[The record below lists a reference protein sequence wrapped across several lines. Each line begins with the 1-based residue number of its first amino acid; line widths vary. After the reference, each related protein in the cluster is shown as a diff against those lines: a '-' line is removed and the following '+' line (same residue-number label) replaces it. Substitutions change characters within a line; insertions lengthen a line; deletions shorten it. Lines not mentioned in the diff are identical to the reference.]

1 MAITGQGTRTLKMT
15 AAADAVTGRFKVLGI
30 RWVGATTAGH
40 TVVIKD
46 VDGNIVWASVADAA
60 NFLDESIIEQ
70 WRDGITVDTLG
81 SGIIY
86 INLE

>member
-15 AAADAVTGRFKVLGI
+15 AAADAITGRFKIVGV

-40 TVVIKD
+40 TAVIKD
-46 VDGNIVWASVADAA
+46 VDGNIVWASIADAA
-60 NFLDESIIEQ
+60 NFETETLLDQ
-70 WRDGITVDTLG
+70 WRDGITLDTLG